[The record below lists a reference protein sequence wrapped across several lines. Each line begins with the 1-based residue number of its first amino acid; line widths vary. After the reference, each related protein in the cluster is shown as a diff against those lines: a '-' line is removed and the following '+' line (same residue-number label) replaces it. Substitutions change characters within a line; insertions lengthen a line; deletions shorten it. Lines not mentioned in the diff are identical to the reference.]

1 MSLFVTP
8 DYYFARHSLW
18 AASVQ
23 FVLVELN
30 NKKISNLKKLKTKFD
45 GRRQTL
51 TDAFENDIL
60 FHIHFQTKNNK
71 WSPSKSQKKEK
82 HFSG

>member
-8 DYYFARHSLW
+8 DYFARHSLWLW

-30 NKKISNLKKLKTKFD
+30 NKKISNLKKL
-45 GRRQTL
+45 GHRQTL

-60 FHIHFQTKNNK
+60 FHIRFQTKNNK
-71 WSPSKSQKKEK
+71 WSQKKEK

>member
-1 MSLFVTP
+1 MSHLITLLGTASELP
-8 DYYFARHSLW
+8 D
-18 AASVQ
+18 ASVQ

-60 FHIHFQTKNNK
+60 FHILFQTKNNK
-71 WSPSKSQKKEK
+71 
-82 HFSG
+82 